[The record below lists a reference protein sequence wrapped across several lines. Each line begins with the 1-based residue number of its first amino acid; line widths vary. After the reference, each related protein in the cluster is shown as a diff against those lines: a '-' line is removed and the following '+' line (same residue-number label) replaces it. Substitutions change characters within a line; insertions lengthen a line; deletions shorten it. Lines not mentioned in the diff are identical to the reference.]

1 MEFMFLSCLFGVC
14 LVLSACSMSPVK
26 QSEYDPEF
34 KSHLDNQQE
43 LRREHR
49 SRTDIF

>member
-1 MEFMFLSCLFGVC
+1 MEFLFLSCLFGVC
-14 LVLSACSMSPVK
+14 LLSACSLNPAK
-26 QSEYDPEF
+26 QSEFDPEF

-49 SRTDIF
+49 SRADLF